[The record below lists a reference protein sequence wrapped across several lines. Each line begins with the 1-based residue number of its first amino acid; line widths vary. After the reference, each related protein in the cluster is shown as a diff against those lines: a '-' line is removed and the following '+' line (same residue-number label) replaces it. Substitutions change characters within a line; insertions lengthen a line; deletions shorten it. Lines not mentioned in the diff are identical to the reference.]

1 MLSPDRKLP
10 GPDEKGKQSLS
21 KASTFLGMCWLSIAH
36 QFRSL
41 YESALRQRGSED
53 RPGRFN
59 RGKDGD
65 AILQQCDAETPFAFP
80 EKTRAG
86 TERLITEAET
96 QPGDHVQPDLIQL
109 ALVAGSVVDGRYL
122 IEKELDRGGFC
133 VVFLARD
140 QKLHDT
146 PVVIKVL
153 HERAIE
159 GAEGDNKAWLLQRF
173 KKEVQALARIDH
185 PAVVRALD
193 IGRLPDGRTFLVMQ
207 HVAGTNLRSA
217 IPAHGMELERVARL
231 ILQMGQ
237 ALEVAHRQGVIHRD
251 LKPENIMLQRAGDEE
266 FAMLIDFGIAT
277 VLDPPTTSNMKST
290 TVVGTIG
297 YMAPEQLEGK
307 PTVASDIYAL
317 GVISYELVTGRLP
330 FNPDSPFQLREL
342 QRAGVRIKPR
352 DLRPNLP
359 EAAQAVILK
368 AVSFAPQDRYA
379 SAQDFCR
386 ALNLALTGR
395 TMREPDLPGNPVPL
409 GSLLSAFSFLTTVFL
424 TIVIS
429 RCLLASTWDVCG
441 YSISFLLW
449 LFCLS
454 VGVTFTRGGQRWIE
468 RGFARFSTKPRSFSR
483 WRVAFTFVGL
493 LMIVAFYIALPAIA
507 RNALQTSDPKLNS
520 LLDWWRR
527 GWDQT
532 QTLAPSQVSQ
542 NPFST
547 TSTVLSWQP
556 MRLTDYSGRYEVW
569 CCTSDGKPFLRLGPT
584 ADRTP
589 SSPALN
595 FLNADAAYGLATR
608 TALSSWNIVFGDFSA
623 PISLKTPRAAMEI
636 TLKGAGPAT
645 SAASGSA
652 GAAQAGY
659 AAVSVDA
666 GSTPYATALLSY
678 RHNGAT
684 VSEVGVP
691 ASPPTSSARFFVDYR
706 TESTLAGSDTKVDID
721 TGFAAVNRGNG
732 PASVSFT
739 LRDPEGQ
746 IISRGTG
753 SLDKDAHL
761 AAYFNQLP
769 EIAPGFSIDPS
780 FPGSTHF
787 GTLELSS
794 DQPISLLAL
803 RLTTNQRGEMLMT
816 STPVADL
823 ARTSTTG
830 PIYFPQLAD
839 GAGYSTVIGLLNT
852 SGAIETGTLHLFAD
866 DGSPLVVRQLNASA
880 ASTFAYSIPPGG
892 VYVLQTEASSR
903 DVQTGW
909 AELIPDGGTIAPV
922 AAGVLQFSRDGILV
936 TETGI
941 PSVAPTTH
949 ARMFLDTSG
958 GHNTGVA
965 IGNPGNAPLSLSL
978 QVFQMDGTTQAGVAN
993 GPITL
998 DPYGHA
1004 ASFVGQLISGLP
1016 SGFRG
1021 VLDITGESP
1030 FAATTYRSLV
1040 NERGEILLTALPVA
1054 DLNQPPPSPILFPHI
1069 ADGDGFSTQ
1078 FILLNG
1084 LNPSS
1089 TTLSFYSETGV
1100 PLAVGKW

>member
-10 GPDEKGKQSLS
+10 GPDEKGKQPLP

-41 YESALRQRGSED
+41 YESALRQPGSED

-59 RGKDGD
+59 QGKDGD
-65 AILQQCDAETPFAFP
+65 AILQQCDTSTPFAFP
-80 EKTRAG
+80 EQTRAG
-86 TERLITEAET
+86 TEEPIPEAET
-96 QPGDHVQPDLIQL
+96 QPCDHIQPDLVPL

-159 GAEGDNKAWLLQRF
+159 GVEGDNKAWLLQRL

-217 IPAHGMELERVARL
+217 IPAHGMELGRVARL
-231 ILQMGQ
+231 ILQIGQ
-237 ALEVAHRQGVIHRD
+237 ALAVAHKQGVIHRD

-266 FAMLIDFGIAT
+266 FAKLIDFGIAT
-277 VLDPPTTSNMKST
+277 VLDPPTPSNMKST

-342 QRAGVRIKPR
+342 QQAGVRIKPC

-359 EAAQAVILK
+359 QAAQAVILK
-368 AVSFAPQDRYA
+368 AVSFAPRDRYA

-395 TMREPDLPGNPVPL
+395 TMREPDLPSTSVPL
-409 GSLLSAFSFLTTVFL
+409 GSLLSALFFLTTVFL

-429 RCLLASTWDVCG
+429 RCFLANTRDICG

-454 VGVTFTRGGQRWIE
+454 VGGTFTRGGQHWIE
-468 RGFARFSTKPRSFSR
+468 RGFARFGTKPRPFSR

-493 LMIVAFYIALPAIA
+493 LMIGAFYIALPAIA
-507 RNALQTSDPKLNS
+507 RNTLHTSDPKLNG
-520 LLDWWRR
+520 LLDWWRH

-532 QTLAPSQVSQ
+532 QTLAPSQISQ
-542 NPFST
+542 NPFSS
-547 TSTVLSWQP
+547 TSAVLSWQP
-556 MRLTDYSGRYEVW
+556 MRLTDDSGRYEVW

-584 ADRTP
+584 AGKTP
-589 SSPALN
+589 SSPALS
-595 FLNADAAYGLATR
+595 FFNADAAYTLATR
-608 TALSSWNIVFGDFSA
+608 TDLSGQNTVLSDFSA
-623 PISLKTPRAAMEI
+623 PISFKTPKAAMGI
-636 TLKGAGPAT
+636 TLKGAGAAT
-645 SAASGSA
+645 SATSGSA
-652 GAAQAGY
+652 GATQAGY
-659 AAVSVDA
+659 AALSVDA
-666 GSTPYATALLSY
+666 GSTPYATAVLSY

-691 ASPPTSSARFFVDYR
+691 ASPPASSARFFVDYR
-706 TESTLAGSDTKVDID
+706 TEATLAGSDTKVDID
-721 TGFAAVNRGNG
+721 TGFSAVNRGNG
-732 PASVSFT
+732 PASISFI

-746 IISRGTG
+746 VISRGTG

-780 FPGSTHF
+780 FPSSIHF
-787 GTLELSS
+787 GTLELFS
-794 DQPISLLAL
+794 DQPLSLLAL

-816 STPVADL
+816 STPVADP
-823 ARTSTTG
+823 ARPSTAG
-830 PIYFPQLAD
+830 PIYFPQLAE
-839 GAGYSTVIGLLNT
+839 GAGYSTIVGLLNT

-866 DGSPLVVRQLNASA
+866 DGSPLAVRQLNGSS
-880 ASTFAYSIPPGG
+880 ASTFAYSISPGG
-892 VYVLQTEASSR
+892 VYVLQTEASLR

-909 AELIPDGGTIAPV
+909 AELIPDGGTTTPA
-922 AAGVLQFSRDGILV
+922 AAGILQFIRDGILV

-949 ARMFLDTSG
+949 ARMFLDTSVG
-958 GHNTGVA
+958 RNTGVA
-965 IGNPGNAPLSLSL
+965 IGNPGNVPLNLSL
-978 QVFQMDGTTQAGVAN
+978 QVYQMDGTTRAGMTN

-998 DPYGHA
+998 EANGHA
-1004 ASFVGQLISGLP
+1004 ASFVDQLISGLP

-1021 VLDITGESP
+1021 VLDITAESP
-1030 FAATTYRSLV
+1030 FAATTYRSLM

-1054 DLNQPPPSPILFPHI
+1054 DLNQPPPSPILFPHV

-1084 LNPSS
+1084 SGPSS
-1089 TTLSFYSETGV
+1089 STLSFYSETGA
-1100 PLAVGKW
+1100 PLAVGNR